1 MARERRSVQ
10 GKVVAITGG
19 ARGIGY
25 AIAERLLAD
34 GASVAIGD
42 IDEPKLSEAAAE
54 LGVKTHARLDVTD
67 PGSFAAFLDLVEEQ
81 LGPLDVIVNNAGIM
95 PLGRLHEEDDA
106 TTRRVL
112 DINVLG
118 VVHGTKL
125 ALHRML
131 PRRSGHIINIT
142 SLAGESFIPGAVSYA
157 TSKHAAKAFTES
169 ARREYRGSGVD
180 ISQVMPIY
188 VNTELIAGARGVR
201 LLPNAD
207 PKQVAAAVARLIA
220 RPKPRAWVTP
230 YAGIVV
236 SAQNVT
242 PWKVGE
248 FVSRLIGAERNFID
262 AANDPSRRGYEE
274 RIRAN

>member
-1 MARERRSVQ
+1 
-10 GKVVAITGG
+10 
-19 ARGIGY
+19 
-25 AIAERLLAD
+25 
-34 GASVAIGD
+34 
-42 IDEPKLSEAAAE
+42 
-54 LGVKTHARLDVTD
+54 
-67 PGSFAAFLDLVEEQ
+67 
-81 LGPLDVIVNNAGIM
+81 
-95 PLGRLHEEDDA
+95 
-106 TTRRVL
+106 
-112 DINVLG
+112 
-118 VVHGTKL
+118 
-125 ALHRML
+125 
-131 PRRSGHIINIT
+131 
-142 SLAGESFIPGAVSYA
+142 
-157 TSKHAAKAFTES
+157 
-169 ARREYRGSGVD
+169 
-180 ISQVMPIY
+180 MPIY

-207 PKQVAAAVARLIA
+207 PEQVAAAVARLIA